1 MFGTS
6 SELIDRM
13 EYEVSDLGDPS
24 ARQLR
29 EESNSPRF
37 SYARIHLGWS
47 GTTFVIRRG
56 IDQDLQELVRHVS
69 CAWHADEKGK
79 FQAAEFRI
87 EAILKEKE

>member
-79 FQAAEFRI
+79 FQAEEFRI